1 MFDLI
6 NRIRNFDVRKVTPV
20 QWVMVVIGIIVALWV
35 LNTLISIAISLMPV
49 VVAGALAFLA
59 YRVLSSRGE
68 DARTLQEQK
77 REENI
82 QQATS
87 STQRAAQQ
95 VSTVIATKV
104 EKTDD
109 SARLAVDAVVN
120 PETGF
125 AEADLTRLAEKEEAI
140 LKQSQPDAD
149 EIARQLEERRKRLL
163 GGQ

>member
-20 QWVMVVIGIIVALWV
+20 QWVMVVIGVIVALWV

-49 VVAGALAFLA
+49 VVIGVVVFLA
-59 YRVLSSRGE
+59 YRVLSSRAE
-68 DARTLQEQK
+68 DTRDIQQEK

-82 QQATS
+82 QQAAS

-95 VSTVIATKV
+95 VNTVMATKV
-104 EKTDD
+104 DKVED
-109 SARLAVDAVVN
+109 STRLSADAAVN
-120 PETGF
+120 PATGF
-125 AEADLTRLAEKEEAI
+125 TEVDLTRLAEKEETI

-149 EIARQLEERRKRLL
+149 EVARQLEERRKRLL